1 LGESPREI
9 AINIWYPTT
18 DKTGETAAYLEGL
31 YRDELAFLDASVAPP
46 AYTQGYPVH
55 VYSHGDRGWGATSA
69 NMMRFFA
76 SHGWIAIAPDHTDN
90 TLLSSADPRPTVHYI
105 HRPWDIRA
113 SLDLLEELD
122 GDNPLAKANTD
133 AVLLSGHSF
142 GCYTAWANMGAD
154 FDQEALEA
162 QCLSLDEGRCTS
174 EEIEAFVSGALAEP
188 RVVAGI
194 TMAGAIRR
202 GFFGEVGHKGVEI
215 PVMLM
220 SGTEDHDG
228 IPDSWESLQDMDSIS
243 WLELEGG
250 CHQTFATG
258 VCSTLD
264 AAAGFEAINA
274 YALSLGR
281 QAVLGDESASVTQL
295 LSGEMV
301 VSEKATYSMGP
312 STR

>member
-1 LGESPREI
+1 
-9 AINIWYPTT
+9 
-18 DKTGETAAYLEGL
+18 
-31 YRDELAFLDASVAPP
+31 
-46 AYTQGYPVH
+46 
-55 VYSHGDRGWGATSA
+55 
-69 NMMRFFA
+69 M
-76 SHGWIAIAPDHTDN
+76 
-90 TLLSSADPRPTVHYI
+90 
-105 HRPWDIRA
+105 
-113 SLDLLEELD
+113 
-122 GDNPLAKANTD
+122 
-133 AVLLSGHSF
+133 
-142 GCYTAWANMGAD
+142 
-154 FDQEALEA
+154 
-162 QCLSLDEGRCTS
+162 SLDEGRCTS